1 MTFLR
6 KHWFD
11 IGLILAVITTL
22 MLRLSKIDYNGLE
35 FLVWLNVIALF
46 LHQFEEYRYP
56 GYFPGMLNSV
66 IFKSRQ
72 PDRYPLNTN
81 SALVINVF
89 LGWTVYIMSAVFYDE
104 FILLAFVTMLISFGN
119 FIMHTFVMNIKAKT
133 FYNPGQF
140 TATFLFLPI
149 SCMFFAFLIQY
160 NVLSVTEYI
169 IGISLGIIINLYGL
183 IKLINVLKNENTDY
197 VFETRQLIPDK
208 NLL

>member
-72 PDRYPLNTN
+72 PDRYRN
-81 SALVINVF
+81 A
-89 LGWTVYIMSAVFYDE
+89 A
-104 FILLAFVTMLISFGN
+104 
-119 FIMHTFVMNIKAKT
+119 
-133 FYNPGQF
+133 
-140 TATFLFLPI
+140 
-149 SCMFFAFLIQY
+149 
-160 NVLSVTEYI
+160 
-169 IGISLGIIINLYGL
+169 
-183 IKLINVLKNENTDY
+183 
-197 VFETRQLIPDK
+197 RQRIARDIDRF
-208 NLL
+208 